1 VGFWLTACGL
11 VGRAASVDGRGDTSR
26 LIGDQ
31 ILAALDKLFPL
42 CPSAIGVFANLFL
55 ALIDKG
61 AYLLL
66 TAIDDGADVLRS
78 LARTRTKVFCAL
90 ASS

>member
-1 VGFWLTACGL
+1 VGFGLAARRL
-11 VGRAASVDGRGDTSR
+11 VGGTTSVHGRGDTSR
-26 LIGDQ
+26 LIGYE

-42 CPSAIGVFANLFL
+42 CASAISVFANLLL
-55 ALIDKG
+55 ALVDKG

-66 TAIDDGADVLRS
+66 AAIDDGADVLRS
-78 LARTRTKVFCAL
+78 LARARPEILGAL